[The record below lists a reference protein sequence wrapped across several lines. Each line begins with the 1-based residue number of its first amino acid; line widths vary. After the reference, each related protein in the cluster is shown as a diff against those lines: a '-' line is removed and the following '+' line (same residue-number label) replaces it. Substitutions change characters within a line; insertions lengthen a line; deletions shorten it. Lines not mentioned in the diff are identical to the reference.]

1 MIRHECQM
9 REAGILKFHRIPT
22 RRVAPIVASACALA
36 VLSGC
41 MSSPTYGTDKTANQ
55 QLLEDVTGVL
65 GVEALAGGSREQAEI
80 AYSPRGQLVT
90 PSSLEVLPEPQQELA
105 SADNPAWPE
114 SPEERR
120 RRIRAEATE
129 NRDNP
134 AYRSPAA
141 SRPSDTAF
149 VTDAQRSEIQQIR
162 RQTNQGDADRRR
174 YLSEPPLDYRVPEAT
189 AEAGNLGESEWKK
202 AQRAKRS
209 QGKSTWR
216 DLVPWL

>member
-1 MIRHECQM
+1 M

-22 RRVAPIVASACALA
+22 RRVAPLVASACALA

-41 MSSPTYGTDKTANQ
+41 MSSPTYGTDKTANE

-65 GVEALAGGSREQAEI
+65 GVEALAGGKKQSEI

-105 SADNPAWPE
+105 SAGNPAWPE

-134 AYRSPAA
+134 NYRSPVATRA
-141 SRPSDTAF
+141 SDTAF
-149 VTDAQRSEIQQIR
+149 VSDGQRAEIQRIKRETTQGEA
-162 RQTNQGDADRRR
+162 TNRR

-189 AEAGNLGESEWKK
+189 AEAGSLGEDEWKK
-202 AQRAKRS
+202 AQRAKRAK
-209 QGKSTWR
+209 GKSSWR
-216 DLVPWL
+216 DIVPWF